1 MTPNN
6 EIIDLQKLTQRE
18 LLIRLHDKV
27 EVLDGKLD
35 KTIISTGKQLSSL
48 NDKQTNAHVDFVKL
62 ETKVKSQ
69 SAIFGALSALII
81 SIASIF
87 IKIFVK

>member
-35 KTIISTGKQLSSL
+35 KTIVSTGKQLSSL
-48 NDKQTNAHVDFVKL
+48 KDKQTNAHVDFVKL
-62 ETKVKSQ
+62 ETRVKFQ
-69 SAIFGALSALII
+69 SAVFGALSALVI